1 MSSSS
6 NDKSSVNF
14 DFDLDSILSEFG
26 ALTRSRYPKSP
37 FLCRRAVA
45 DTSKKS
51 DPVFSAVVND
61 GFKTAAPQDE
71 FDFDAT
77 QIIEEFEAEDGG
89 TESTSKLDPER
100 IRHEFESDD
109 APVEIN
115 AAKSESVEPAGLL
128 YAGDRLR
135 A

>member
-6 NDKSSVNF
+6 NDKNSVNF

-26 ALTRSRYPKSP
+26 ALDEEPISEKP
-37 FLCRRAVA
+37 FFEPGAPVA

-71 FDFDAT
+71 LDFDAT
-77 QIIEEFEAEDGG
+77 QIVEEFEAEDL
-89 TESTSKLDPER
+89 SL
-100 IRHEFESDD
+100 IH
-109 APVEIN
+109 I
-115 AAKSESVEPAGLL
+115 
-128 YAGDRLR
+128 
-135 A
+135 

>member
-26 ALTRSRYPKSP
+26 ALDEEPISEKP
-37 FLCRRAVA
+37 FFEPGAPVA

-71 FDFDAT
+71 LDFDAT
-77 QIIEEFEAEDGG
+77 QIIERK
-89 TESTSKLDPER
+89 T
-100 IRHEFESDD
+100 
-109 APVEIN
+109 APRRARQSSIPSGYG
-115 AAKSESVEPAGLL
+115 ASLSPTTRLL
-128 YAGDRLR
+128 K
-135 A
+135 